1 MTYFHPTLIASALT
15 LSFASSAVYANTSCN
30 VDLSAGF
37 SIKVNSTEFLQAKG
51 ENNEKRRSL
60 YTIIAG
66 KKLLVE
72 NQEIKLSD
80 DQQTLVNKYDEKI
93 RHLVPQVKSV
103 AIEGVDLAIEG
114 VNLAFNGLLGEGN
127 AVAADLTAELT
138 LIREQVSTNLSIE
151 HGVSVGVEG
160 LESEGLL
167 GKDFDKR
174 IESAVEKAV
183 LDSMGSILIAMGQ
196 QMVASE
202 GDERNFET
210 RMENF
215 GENIEHE
222 MTSRSAVIEKKAEAL
237 CISIA
242 EVDALE
248 EQLKREIEPLAGINV
263 FTVTQKNYQ
272 EKSQPTAK

>member
-1 MTYFHPTLIASALT
+1 MTYFHATLIASALT
-15 LSFASSAVYANTSCN
+15 VSFASSTVFANTSCN

-37 SIKVNSTEFLQAKG
+37 AIKANSTEFLHT
-51 ENNEKRRSL
+51 ESDEEKRSL
-60 YTIIAG
+60 YTIIEG
-66 KKLLVE
+66 KKLLVD
-72 NQEIKLSD
+72 NQEVKLSD
-80 DQQTLVNKYDEKI
+80 DQQDLVKKYDDQI
-93 RHLVPQVKSV
+93 RHLVPQVKDV

-114 VNLAFNGLLGEGN
+114 VNLAFDGLLGEGN
-127 AVAADLTAELT
+127 AVAADLTTELR

-183 LDSMGSILIAMGQ
+183 LNSMGSILIAMGQ
-196 QMVASE
+196 HMMASE

-222 MTSRSAVIEKKAEAL
+222 MTTRSAVIEKKAEAL

-242 EVDALE
+242 EIDALE
-248 EQLKREIEPLAGINV
+248 EQLKLEIEPLARINI
-263 FTVTQKNYQ
+263 FTVTQKYS
-272 EKSQPTAK
+272 EEESHPTAK

>member
-15 LSFASSAVYANTSCN
+15 LSFASTAVYANTSCN

-37 SIKVNSTEFLQAKG
+37 SIKADSTEFLQAEG
-51 ENNEKRRSL
+51 DNNEKKRSL

-72 NQEIKLSD
+72 NQEITLSD
-80 DQQTLVNKYDEKI
+80 DQQALVNKYDEKI

-127 AVAADLTAELT
+127 AVAADLTTELT

-183 LDSMGSILIAMGQ
+183 LNSMGSILIAMGQ

-215 GENIEHE
+215 GEKIEHE
-222 MTSRSAVIEKKAEAL
+222 MTTRSAVIEKKAEAL
-237 CISIA
+237 CSSIA

-248 EQLKREIEPLAGINV
+248 EQLKLEIEPLAGINI
-263 FTVTQKNYQ
+263 FTVTQKHYQ
-272 EKSQPTAK
+272 EESTPSAK

>member
-1 MTYFHPTLIASALT
+1 MTYFHATLIASALT
-15 LSFASSAVYANTSCN
+15 VSLASSAVYANKSCN
-30 VDLSAGF
+30 VDLSAGLAINAS
-37 SIKVNSTEFLQAKG
+37 SIEFLQDEAGKD
-51 ENNEKRRSL
+51 EKKRSL
-60 YTIIAG
+60 YKIIDG
-66 KKLLVE
+66 KKLLVD
-72 NQEIKLSD
+72 NQHIDLSD
-80 DQQTLVNKYDEKI
+80 DQQALVKKYDEKI
-93 RHLVPQVKSV
+93 RSLVPQVKNV
-103 AIEGVDLAIEG
+103 AIEGVDMAIEG
-114 VNLAFNGLLGEGN
+114 VNLVFNGLLGEGN
-127 AVAADLTAELT
+127 AVAADLTTELT

-167 GKDFDKR
+167 GKDFDQR

-183 LDSMGSILIAMGQ
+183 LNSMGSILIAMGQ
-196 QMVASE
+196 QMVASD

-222 MTSRSAVIEKKAEAL
+222 MTTRSAIIEKKAEAL

-248 EQLKREIEPLAGINV
+248 EQLKIEIEPLARINV
-263 FTVTQKNYQ
+263 FTVTQKHY
-272 EKSQPTAK
+272 EEESDATAK

>member
-1 MTYFHPTLIASALT
+1 MTSFHSTLIASALT
-15 LSFASSAVYANTSCN
+15 LSFASSAAHANTSCN

-37 SIKVNSTEFLQAKG
+37 AIKANSIEFLQTEG
-51 ENNEKRRSL
+51 DSDEKERNL
-60 YTIIAG
+60 YTIIDG
-66 KKLLVE
+66 TKLLID
-72 NQEIKLSD
+72 NQEIELSD
-80 DQQTLVNKYDEKI
+80 EQQALVKKYDQKI

-114 VNLAFNGLLGEGN
+114 VNLAFNGLLGKGN
-127 AVAADLTAELT
+127 AVAADLTTELT

-183 LDSMGSILIAMGQ
+183 LNSMGSILIAMGQ

-202 GDERNFET
+202 GDEQNFET

-222 MTSRSAVIEKKAEAL
+222 MTTRSAVIEKKAEAL
-237 CISIA
+237 CSSIA

-248 EQLKREIEPLAGINV
+248 EQLKLEIGPLAGIDI
-263 FTVTQKNYQ
+263 FTVTQKHYEEESN
-272 EKSQPTAK
+272 PTAK

>member
-1 MTYFHPTLIASALT
+1 MTYFHATLIASALT
-15 LSFASSAVYANTSCN
+15 VSFTSSAAYANKSCN
-30 VDLSAGF
+30 VDLSAGLT
-37 SIKVNSTEFLQAKG
+37 INVNSIEFLQDEAG
-51 ENNEKRRSL
+51 MDEKKRSL
-60 YTIIAG
+60 YKIIDG
-66 KKLLVE
+66 KKLLVD
-72 NQEIKLSD
+72 NQHIDLSD
-80 DQQTLVNKYDEKI
+80 VQQALVKKYDEKI
-93 RHLVPQVKSV
+93 RSLVPQVKNV
-103 AIEGVDLAIEG
+103 AIEGVDMAIEG

-127 AVAADLTAELT
+127 AVAADLTTELT

-183 LDSMGSILIAMGQ
+183 LNSMGSILIAMGQ
-196 QMVASE
+196 QMVASD

-222 MTSRSAVIEKKAEAL
+222 MTTRSAIIEKKAEAL

-248 EQLKREIEPLAGINV
+248 EQLKVEIEPLASTNV
-263 FTVTQKNYQ
+263 FTVTQKHY
-272 EKSQPTAK
+272 EEESDATAK

>member
-1 MTYFHPTLIASALT
+1 MTYFHATLIASALT
-15 LSFASSAVYANTSCN
+15 VSFTSSAAYANKSCN
-30 VDLSAGF
+30 VDLSAGLT
-37 SIKVNSTEFLQAKG
+37 INVNSIEFLQDEAG
-51 ENNEKRRSL
+51 MDEKKRSL
-60 YTIIAG
+60 YKIIDG
-66 KKLLVE
+66 KKLLVD
-72 NQEIKLSD
+72 NQHIDLSD
-80 DQQTLVNKYDEKI
+80 VQQALVKKYDEKI
-93 RHLVPQVKSV
+93 RSLVPQVKNV
-103 AIEGVDLAIEG
+103 AIEGVDMAIEG

-127 AVAADLTAELT
+127 AVAADLTTELT

-151 HGVSVGVEG
+151 HGVTVGVEG

-183 LDSMGSILIAMGQ
+183 LNSMGSILIAMGQ
-196 QMVASE
+196 QMVASD

-222 MTSRSAVIEKKAEAL
+222 MTTRSAIIEKKAEAL

-248 EQLKREIEPLAGINV
+248 EQLKVEIEPLASTNV
-263 FTVTQKNYQ
+263 FTVTQKHY
-272 EKSQPTAK
+272 EEESDATAK

>member
-1 MTYFHPTLIASALT
+1 MTYFHPTFIASALT
-15 LSFASSAVYANTSCN
+15 LSFASTAAYASTSCN

-37 SIKVNSTEFLQAKG
+37 SIDTNSIEFLRAEG
-51 ENNEKRRSL
+51 ENDNKKHHL

-66 KKLLVE
+66 KKLLVD

-80 DQQTLVNKYDEKI
+80 VQQSLVINYDEKI
-93 RHLVPQVKSV
+93 RHLVPQVKNV

-127 AVAADLTAELT
+127 AVAADLTTELT
-138 LIREQVSTNLSIE
+138 LIRKQVSDNLSIE

-183 LDSMGSILIAMGQ
+183 LNSMGSILIAMGQ
-196 QMVASE
+196 QMVASG
-202 GDERNFET
+202 GDEGNFET

-222 MTSRSAVIEKKAEAL
+222 MTTRSAVIEKKAEAL
-237 CISIA
+237 CISIV

-248 EQLKREIEPLAGINV
+248 EQLKREIKPLAGINV
-263 FTVTQKNYQ
+263 FTVTQKHY
-272 EKSQPTAK
+272 EEESTPTAK

>member
-15 LSFASSAVYANTSCN
+15 LSFASTAVYANTSCN

-37 SIKVNSTEFLQAKG
+37 SIKADSTEFLQAEG
-51 ENNEKRRSL
+51 DNNEKKRSL

-72 NQEIKLSD
+72 NQEITLSD
-80 DQQTLVNKYDEKI
+80 DQQALVNKYDEKI

-127 AVAADLTAELT
+127 AVAADLTTELT

-183 LDSMGSILIAMGQ
+183 LNSMGSILIAMGQ

-215 GENIEHE
+215 GENIEYE

-248 EQLKREIEPLAGINV
+248 EQLKLEIEPLAGFNV
-263 FTVTQKNYQ
+263 FTVTQKHYE
-272 EKSQPTAK
+272 EKSKPTAK

>member
-1 MTYFHPTLIASALT
+1 MTYFHSTLIASALT
-15 LSFASSAVYANTSCN
+15 LSFASSAAYANTSCN
-30 VDLSAGF
+30 VDLSAGLA
-37 SIKVNSTEFLQAKG
+37 IKVNSIEFLLA
-51 ENNEKRRSL
+51 EDDSDEKERSL
-60 YTIIAG
+60 YTIIDG
-66 KKLLVE
+66 KKLLIE

-80 DQQTLVNKYDEKI
+80 EQKNLVKKYDEQI
-93 RHLVPQVKSV
+93 RHLVPQVKDV

-114 VNLAFNGLLGEGN
+114 VNLAFNGLLGKGN
-127 AVAADLTAELT
+127 AVAADLTTELT

-183 LDSMGSILIAMGQ
+183 LNSMGSILIAMGQ

-215 GENIEHE
+215 GEKIEHE
-222 MTSRSAVIEKKAEAL
+222 MTTRSAVIEKKAEAL
-237 CISIA
+237 CSSIA

-248 EQLKREIEPLAGINV
+248 EQLKLEIEPLAGINI
-263 FTVTQKNYQ
+263 FTVTQKHYQ
-272 EKSQPTAK
+272 EESNPTAK

>member
-37 SIKVNSTEFLQAKG
+37 SIKADSIEFLQAEG

-60 YTIIAG
+60 YTIVAG
-66 KKLLVE
+66 NKLLVE
-72 NQEIKLSD
+72 NQEINLSD
-80 DQQTLVNKYDEKI
+80 DQQALVNKYDEQI
-93 RHLVPQVKSV
+93 RHLVPQVKNV

-127 AVAADLTAELT
+127 AVAADLTTELT

-160 LESEGLL
+160 LESEGIL

-183 LDSMGSILIAMGQ
+183 LIHGQ
-196 QMVASE
+196 YLNCH
-202 GDERNFET
+202 G
-210 RMENF
+210 
-215 GENIEHE
+215 
-222 MTSRSAVIEKKAEAL
+222 
-237 CISIA
+237 
-242 EVDALE
+242 
-248 EQLKREIEPLAGINV
+248 
-263 FTVTQKNYQ
+263 
-272 EKSQPTAK
+272 PTNGGFRR

>member
-1 MTYFHPTLIASALT
+1 MTYFHATLIASALT
-15 LSFASSAVYANTSCN
+15 VSFASSAVYANKSCN
-30 VDLSAGF
+30 VDLSAGL
-37 SIKVNSTEFLQAKG
+37 SINVNSIEFLQDEAG
-51 ENNEKRRSL
+51 NDEKNLSL
-60 YTIIAG
+60 YKIIEG
-66 KKLLVE
+66 KKLLVD
-72 NQEIKLSD
+72 NQHIDLSD
-80 DQQTLVNKYDEKI
+80 DQQALVKKYDEKI
-93 RHLVPQVKSV
+93 RRLVPQVKNV
-103 AIEGVDLAIEG
+103 AIEGVDMAIEG

-127 AVAADLTAELT
+127 AVAADLTTELT

-183 LDSMGSILIAMGQ
+183 LNSMGSILIAIGQ

-202 GDERNFET
+202 GDDRNFET
-210 RMENF
+210 RMESF

-222 MTSRSAVIEKKAEAL
+222 MTTRSAIIEKKAEAL

-248 EQLKREIEPLAGINV
+248 EQLKVEIEPLARINV
-263 FTVTQKNYQ
+263 FTVTQKNY
-272 EKSQPTAK
+272 EEESHPTAK

>member
-1 MTYFHPTLIASALT
+1 MTYFHATLIASALT
-15 LSFASSAVYANTSCN
+15 VSFTSSAAYANKSCN
-30 VDLSAGF
+30 VDLSAGLT
-37 SIKVNSTEFLQAKG
+37 INVNSIEFLQDEAGKD
-51 ENNEKRRSL
+51 EKKRSL
-60 YTIIAG
+60 YKIIDG
-66 KKLLVE
+66 KKLLVD
-72 NQEIKLSD
+72 NQHIELSD
-80 DQQTLVNKYDEKI
+80 VQQALVKKYDEKI
-93 RHLVPQVKSV
+93 RSLVPQVKNV
-103 AIEGVDLAIEG
+103 AIEGVDMAIEG

-127 AVAADLTAELT
+127 AVAADLTTELT

-183 LDSMGSILIAMGQ
+183 LNSMGSILIAMGQ
-196 QMVASE
+196 QMVASD

-222 MTSRSAVIEKKAEAL
+222 MTTRSAIIEKKAEAL

-248 EQLKREIEPLAGINV
+248 EQLKVEIEPLASTNV
-263 FTVTQKNYQ
+263 FTVTQKHY
-272 EKSQPTAK
+272 EEESDATAK

>member
-1 MTYFHPTLIASALT
+1 MTYFHSTLIASALT

-30 VDLSAGF
+30 VNLSAGF
-37 SIKVNSTEFLQAKG
+37 AIKANSIEFLQAEGNSDKK
-51 ENNEKRRSL
+51 ERSL
-60 YTIIAG
+60 YTIIDG
-66 KKLLVE
+66 KNLLVD

-80 DQQTLVNKYDEKI
+80 DQQALVKKYDQQI
-93 RHLVPQVKSV
+93 RHLVPQVKDV

-114 VNLAFNGLLGEGN
+114 VNLAFNGLLGKGN
-127 AVAADLTAELT
+127 AVAADLTSELT

-183 LDSMGSILIAMGQ
+183 LNSMGSILIAMGQ
-196 QMVASE
+196 QMVASD

-222 MTSRSAVIEKKAEAL
+222 MTTRSAIIEKKAEAL

-248 EQLKREIEPLAGINV
+248 EQLKLEIEPLADINI
-263 FTVTQKNYQ
+263 FTVTQKHY
-272 EKSQPTAK
+272 EEESDPTVK